1 VISDVGTAILTTLGF
16 VLASAGVAKLLSRGR
31 AASEPALGT
40 GVSGTV
46 GRVLPVGELLV
57 AALAIVAPA
66 GTSGPVL
73 AAVYA
78 GFAVTHANRWRAGR
92 EECDCFGAET
102 ARTASGPRPLLVTA
116 SSAVVALAA
125 GFTGAASLAALASR
139 DPAGALA
146 MSLVAIVGAYGWRL
160 AFSARPQPVGVTAER
175 GTRGRPA
182 GDRLVSAS
190 ALFLERR
197 LSRRTVLLRIAVVGS
212 ALTVAPL
219 RYLLYPGS
227 ALAVIAP
234 GNCPGGLCNDGYTG
248 FCCEINH
255 GLNTCPEDTF
265 PGGWWM
271 CTDYAGRQLC
281 SEQGVRYYVDC
292 NALPHVETDGGC
304 HCGGGN
310 CGNRRIGCNVFRYG
324 QCNTHIPGVT
334 PVVCRMVVCEN
345 PSSIAALNCSGSVAV
360 DNAVCDHEAPCLEP
374 RPRQLAG
381 AGGV

>member
-1 VISDVGTAILTTLGF
+1 LTDSVGTAILTTLAF
-16 VLASAGVAKLLSRGR
+16 VLASAGIAKLLSRR
-31 AASEPALGT
+31 QTASPPLLTT
-40 GVSGTV
+40 GVSETA
-46 GRVLPVGELLV
+46 GRLLPVAELLV
-57 AALAIVAPA
+57 AAAAIIAPA
-66 GTSGPVL
+66 GASGPVL

-92 EECDCFGAET
+92 AECDCFGAER
-102 ARTASGPRPLLVTA
+102 ARAAAGPRPLLVTA
-116 SSAVVALAA
+116 ASAAFALAA
-125 GFTGAASLAALASR
+125 GLTGATSLAALASH
-139 DPAGALA
+139 DLAAAL
-146 MSLVAIVGAYGWRL
+146 MMTLVAIVGAFGWRL
-160 AFSARPQPVGVTAER
+160 AFSARPPRAGVAAEPL
-175 GTRGRPA
+175 TRSRSA

-197 LSRRTVLLRIAVVGS
+197 LSRRTVLLRIAVAGS
-212 ALTVAPL
+212 ALAVAPL

-227 ALAVIAP
+227 ALAAITP
-234 GNCPGGLCNDGYTG
+234 GNCPGGACDDGYTG

-255 GLNTCPEDTF
+255 GLNTCPENTF

-292 NALPHVETDGGC
+292 NALPHVEADGGC
-304 HCGGGN
+304 HCGGGS
-310 CGNRRIGCNVFRYG
+310 CGNRRIGCNIFRYG

-334 PVVCRMVVCEN
+334 AVVCRMVVCEN
-345 PSSIAALNCSGSVAV
+345 PSLIPALNCSGSVAV

>member
-1 VISDVGTAILTTLGF
+1 VINNAGTAILTTLAF
-16 VLASAGVAKLLSRGR
+16 VLASAGVAKLLSEGRRGSGPTVTTG
-31 AASEPALGT
+31 ASETP
-40 GVSGTV
+40 
-46 GRVLPVGELLV
+46 GRLLPIGELLV
-57 AALAIVAPA
+57 AAFAIVAPA
-66 GTSGPVL
+66 GASGPVL

-92 EECDCFGAET
+92 GECDCFGAEST
-102 ARTASGPRPLLVTA
+102 RLAWGPRPLLVTGL
-116 SSAVVALAA
+116 SAVLALAA
-125 GFTGAASLAALASR
+125 GLTGAASLAALASR
-139 DPAGALA
+139 QPATAFA
-146 MSLVAIVGAYGWRL
+146 TTLVAIVAAYGWRL
-160 AFSARPQPVGVTAER
+160 AFSARPPRGDVTAEPR
-175 GTRGRPA
+175 IRDRSA

-197 LSRRTVLLRIAVVGS
+197 LSRRTVLLRIAVAGS

-227 ALAVIAP
+227 ALAAIAP
-234 GNCPGGLCNDGYTG
+234 GNCPGGLCDDGYTG
-248 FCCEINH
+248 FCCEINR

-292 NALPHVETDGGC
+292 NALPHVEADGGC

-334 PVVCRMVVCEN
+334 AVVCRMVVCEN
-345 PSSIAALNCSGSVAV
+345 PSAIPALNCSGSVAV

>member
-1 VISDVGTAILTTLGF
+1 VINSIGTAVLTTLAF
-16 VLASAGVAKLLSRGR
+16 VLACAGVAKLLSRGR
-31 AASEPALGT
+31 AAGGRAFTTDRTGT
-40 GVSGTV
+40 A
-46 GRVLPVGELLV
+46 GRLLPVGELLV
-57 AALAIVAPA
+57 AAWAIIAPA
-66 GTSGPVL
+66 AESGPVL

-102 ARTASGPRPLLVTA
+102 TRTASGPRPLLVTA
-116 SSAVVALAA
+116 VSAVLALAA
-125 GFTGAASLAALASR
+125 GLTGGAGLAVLATRHPAAAVATF
-139 DPAGALA
+139 
-146 MSLVAIVGAYGWRL
+146 LVAIAGAYGWRL
-160 AFSARPQPVGVTAER
+160 AFGARPRRAGVADER
-175 GTRGRPA
+175 LGRSRSA

-197 LSRRTVLLRIAVVGS
+197 LSRRTVLLQIAVTGS

-227 ALAVIAP
+227 ALAAIAP
-234 GNCPGGLCNDGYTG
+234 GNCPGGLCDDGYTG
-248 FCCEINH
+248 FCCEIND
-255 GLNTCPEDTF
+255 GLNTCPENTF

-292 NALPHVETDGGC
+292 NALPHVEADGGC
-304 HCGGGN
+304 HCGGGS

-324 QCNTHIPGVT
+324 QCNTHIPGIT

-345 PSSIAALNCSGSVAV
+345 PSSIPALNCSGSVAV